1 MTKKTAPTKKASP
14 KKRKAGAKPA
24 RAPKAAA
31 TKAATSKHD
40 ARDERIVEL
49 EVRFTHQQALLDELS
64 SVLFA
69 QQSTI
74 DRLEGRVRDLERRIA
89 DLGEPIHVEKP
100 PHY

>member
-1 MTKKTAPTKKASP
+1 MTKKPAP
-14 KKRKAGAKPA
+14 KKNATSK
-24 RAPKAAA
+24 KAAA
-31 TKAATSKHD
+31 HEAKVQPKAATSKPD
-40 ARDERIVEL
+40 PRDERIVEL

-69 QQSTI
+69 QQTTI
-74 DRLEGRVRDLERRIA
+74 DRLEGRVKDLERRIA